1 LTKVSR
7 NPVKSKKG
15 GGEGRRA
22 NGTEGEQQQ
31 QQQQQKRTGDGNETT
46 AIGIKCVSTL
56 DV

>member
-15 GGEGRRA
+15 GGEGRWA
-22 NGTEGEQQQ
+22 NGTEGEQ